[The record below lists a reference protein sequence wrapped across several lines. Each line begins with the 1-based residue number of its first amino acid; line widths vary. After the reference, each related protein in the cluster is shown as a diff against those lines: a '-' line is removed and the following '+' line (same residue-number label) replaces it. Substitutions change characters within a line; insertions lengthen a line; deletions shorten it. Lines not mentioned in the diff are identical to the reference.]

1 MRGKVLIKMKY
12 TWLHLLRKITLISII
27 CVLVFYTTSCTNNQ
41 TNSSQVETTQTP
53 STATNSSQNEITET
67 PDSTTNQL
75 PTTVKSAVLSDATKR
90 VSKPVAALRITQ
102 AQKQSWG
109 DSCLGLAE
117 ADKLCAQVIVPGWK
131 VTVTD
136 GQRELIYRT
145 DNKGRLVKLE
155 E

>member
-1 MRGKVLIKMKY
+1 MKY
-12 TWLHLLRKITLISII
+12 TLIKLFRKLTVVSII
-27 CVLVFYTTSCTNNQ
+27 SLLVFSTTACTDKP
-41 TNSSQVETTQTP
+41 TNTTQIETTETP
-53 STATNSSQNEITET
+53 STATNSSQVETVPTPSEAESSTEE
-67 PDSTTNQL
+67 L
-75 PTTVKSAVLSDATKR
+75 PAKIQSAVLSDANTR
-90 VSKPVAALRITQ
+90 VSKPVAALRITESE
-102 AQKQSWG
+102 KQSWS

-117 ADKLCAQVIVPGWK
+117 PGKLCAQVIVPGWK

>member
-1 MRGKVLIKMKY
+1 MKY
-12 TWLHLLRKITLISII
+12 TLIKLVRKVTVVSII
-27 CVLVFYTTSCTNNQ
+27 SLLVFSTTACTEQ
-41 TNSSQVETTQTP
+41 PTNSTQIETIETP
-53 STATNSSQNEITET
+53 STATNSSQTET
-67 PDSTTNQL
+67 TPTPAEAESSTQEL
-75 PTTVKSAVLSDATKR
+75 PAKVQSAVLSDANKR
-90 VSKPVAALRITQ
+90 VSKPVAALRIKQ
-102 AQKQSWG
+102 SEKQSWS

-117 ADKLCAQVIVPGWK
+117 PGKLCAQVIVPGWK